1 MADISKIT
9 TLDGTTYN
17 VKDAVARETKIPIVT
32 FGDPTVL
39 VDTTTVSFSKDG
51 DHDWYVS
58 SANPLAGFT
67 TSSFVDSAVFVVEW
81 DGTEYEALC
90 RMHRDVTS
98 TALTYS
104 FYSIGSISPLG
115 YAGFPEDGFP
125 FAIVR
130 GYLNASNVL
139 VFSYD
144 TEASHTIKIT
154 KIPFTRTLIDD
165 TYFLKSHRQLSAIR
179 VCLGSNNDFGIA
191 EGYAKSASFI
201 GAHAEGLGTD
211 SRQVAAHAE
220 GCGTIAGGYS
230 CHAEGLLTT
239 TSGNYAHSEGLFS
252 SASEEASHAEGR
264 STSASGRSS
273 HAEGRETSASGRSSH
288 AEGEGTVAN
297 HRNQHVFGQ
306 FNVVDPSSENAET
319 IGNYAE
325 IVGNGT
331 ANNSRSNARTL
342 DWSGNEVLSGG
353 LTVNST
359 SGITI
364 GQTAVNETE
373 LTGMKEML
381 GLSSTLGTV
390 GSASLGTAIAA
401 DDITSWSA
409 NTPSSASVSGG
420 VLTFAFGTAA
430 SLSYTARSIP
440 NVSVSNVTVVTEV
453 TVGTGTSALPNG
465 DEVSY

>member
-1 MADISKIT
+1 MADISRIT
-9 TLDGTTYN
+9 TLDGTTYD
-17 VKDAVARETKIPIVT
+17 VKDAVARETKLPIVT
-32 FGDPTVL
+32 YGTPVVV

-58 SANPLAGFT
+58 SANPLADFT
-67 TSSFVDSAVFVVEW
+67 TSSSFVDSAVFVVEW
-81 DGTEYEALC
+81 DGTEYKALS

-125 FAIVR
+125 FAVVR
-130 GYLNASNVL
+130 SYLNANNVL

-165 TYFLKSHRQLSAIR
+165 TYFLKSHRQLSAVR

-191 EGYAKSASFI
+191 EGYAKSASFA

-211 SRQVAAHAE
+211 SRQLASHAE

-230 CHAEGLLTT
+230 CHAEGLLTI

-264 STSASGRSS
+264 STSASGKYS
-273 HAEGRETSASGRSSH
+273 HSEGRDTSASGWSSH
-288 AEGEGTVAN
+288 AEGESTVAN
-297 HRNQHVFGQ
+297 HRNQHVFGR
-306 FNVVDPSSENAET
+306 FNVADPSSENSET

-331 ANNSRSNARTL
+331 ANDSRSNARTL

-373 LTGMKEML
+373 LAGMKGMI
-381 GLSSTLGTV
+381 GLSSNVYTKSEIDTMIGNIETLL
-390 GSASLGTAIAA
+390 SAI
-401 DDITSWSA
+401 
-409 NTPSSASVSGG
+409 
-420 VLTFAFGTAA
+420 
-430 SLSYTARSIP
+430 
-440 NVSVSNVTVVTEV
+440 
-453 TVGTGTSALPNG
+453 
-465 DEVSY
+465 